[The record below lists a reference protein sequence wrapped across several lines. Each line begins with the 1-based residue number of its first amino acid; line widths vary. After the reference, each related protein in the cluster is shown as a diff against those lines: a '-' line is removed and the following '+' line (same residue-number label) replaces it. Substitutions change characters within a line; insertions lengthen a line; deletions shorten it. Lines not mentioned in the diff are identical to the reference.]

1 MHIHF
6 ISIGGSVMHQL
17 AIALHKKGYTV
28 SGSDDE
34 IFEPAKS
41 NLLSEN
47 LLPKD
52 IGWYPE
58 NINTNI
64 DAVILGMHAKADNP
78 ELLKAKELGLKIY
91 SFPEYIYQESKNKKR
106 IAIGG
111 SHGKTS
117 TTAMLMHVLKQ
128 TKIAFDYLVGA
139 KLEGFSQSVNITDAP
154 IIVCEADEYPA
165 STLEPR
171 PKFHFLFPDIAVLT
185 GIAWDHINVFPTFD
199 FYVEQFKIFIQK
211 IEKGG
216 ILIYNET
223 DSTLK
228 DLVEENKRTDIRYQP
243 YQLPNHQIEN
253 GETIIE
259 IENNSATLSVFGNH
273 NLLNLNAAYFVCRE
287 LGIDAKDFVHSIQ
300 SFSGAS
306 KRLEVIFANED
317 ATVYRD
323 FAHAP
328 SKVKATIDAVKQQ
341 FPDRKLVAVLELHTF
356 SSLNENFLQ
365 QYKGSMDPADVAV
378 VFYSHH
384 ALELKR
390 MPPLPKTSVL
400 NGFAKDNLLVINKK
414 EDLSSFL
421 QTIHLQNC
429 DLLLM
434 SSGSF
439 DGIDILS
446 TIKG

>member
-17 AIALHKKGYTV
+17 AIALHKKGYIV
-28 SGSDDE
+28 SGADDE

-41 NLLSEN
+41 NLQSEN

-52 IGWYPE
+52 IGWHPE
-58 NINTNI
+58 NINKNI

-106 IAIGG
+106 VAIGG

-117 TTAMLMHVLKQ
+117 TTAMLMHVLQQ
-128 TKIAFDYLVGA
+128 TKISFDYLVGA

-171 PKFHFLFPDIAVLT
+171 PKFHFLFPHIAVLT

-199 FYVEQFKIFIQK
+199 FYLEQFKIFIQK

-223 DSTLK
+223 DSILK
-228 DLVEENKRTDIRYQP
+228 DLIEENKRSDIRYQP
-243 YQLPNHQIEN
+243 YHLPDHQIEN

-259 IENNSATLSVFGNH
+259 IESNSATLSVFGNH
-273 NLLNLNAAYFVCRE
+273 NLLNLNAAYFVCKE
-287 LGIDAKDFVHSIQ
+287 LGISAKDFVQGIQ

-306 KRLEVIFANED
+306 KRLEVIFSNENT
-317 ATVYRD
+317 TVYRD

-328 SKVKATIDAVKQQ
+328 SKVSATVDAVKQQ
-341 FPDRKLVAVLELHTF
+341 FPDRQLVAVLELHTF
-356 SSLNENFLQ
+356 SSLNENFLH
-365 QYKGSMDPADVAV
+365 QYKGSLDLADVAV
-378 VFYSHH
+378 VFYSPH

-390 MPPLPKTSVL
+390 MPLLPKNSVL
-400 NGFAKDNLLVINKK
+400 NGFAKDNLFVINNK

-429 DLLLM
+429 NLLLM